1 MAQRQP
7 GNDFAISKRIVQWVR
22 DALLAGV
29 HLAAPDFAR
38 PFHLQTDAS
47 EDGKG
52 AVLYQLLGCPVAQQ
66 YPYCSDKHSPTN
78 MAIIAHYS
86 KAFTEAQRL
95 RPPYYLEADSLLW
108 ATNECYGSIETQ
120 EGRQASLGLSHDER
134 DKCLRLKASK
144 AGHRRERRNKN
155 KGWPLFCSPST
166 LVVIIISN

>member
-1 MAQRQP
+1 MRVQAQEARTRRKLTNPNQPPHKLQVAQRQP

-78 MAIIAHYS
+78 MAM
-86 KAFTEAQRL
+86 L
-95 RPPYYLEADSLLW
+95 RQGWL
-108 ATNECYGSIETQ
+108 AT
-120 EGRQASLGLSHDER
+120 GLT
-134 DKCLRLKASK
+134 
-144 AGHRRERRNKN
+144 G
-155 KGWPLFCSPST
+155 
-166 LVVIIISN
+166 V